1 MTTMTNTPTWT
12 VGAGAPAGTVLDLV
26 ERARAGDYVVRLK
39 GGDPYVFGRGFEE
52 LEALA
57 ARAETVIAAY
67 GDRSAF
73 NNELIGALRELRRA
87 TSSIG
92 SVARLIERNPRA
104 FILGR

>member
-1 MTTMTNTPTWT
+1 MQRLPQ
-12 VGAGAPAGTVLDLV
+12 LS
-26 ERARAGDYVVRLK
+26 AR
-39 GGDPYVFGRGFEE
+39 

-73 NNELIGALRELRRA
+73 NTETINLMRDMRRA
-87 TSSIG
+87 ASAFG
-92 SVARLIERNPRA
+92 SLARTIERNPQA

>member
-1 MTTMTNTPTWT
+1 MLESATGLLDDLRDGNA
-12 VGAGAPAGTVLDLV
+12 VGSLNSALDSASQAADQIAASVQQLP
-26 ERARAGDYVVRLK
+26 DLLQRLQ
-39 GGDPYVFGRGFEE
+39 VT
-52 LEALA
+52 A
-57 ARAETVIAAY
+57 ARADTLFASY